1 MIDKNR
7 IDSIHKDL
15 SAVLAIESGFSAMK
29 DGDLI
34 LCVNLLHADAR
45 EYEQMS
51 DNPNDQPLLQARAA
65 DRRALAA
72 RMKAE
77 VDRRVEERWG
87 QLS

>member
-1 MIDKNR
+1 MN
-7 IDSIHKDL
+7 
-15 SAVLAIESGFSAMK
+15 GFDGMS

-45 EYEQMS
+45 DYEQMS
-51 DNPNDQPLLQARAA
+51 DNPEHAAILQERAN

-77 VDRRVEERWG
+77 VDRRGALRWG
-87 QLS
+87 QAA

>member
-1 MIDKNR
+1 MG
-7 IDSIHKDL
+7 
-15 SAVLAIESGFSAMK
+15 GFDAMT

-45 EYEQMS
+45 DYEQMS
-51 DNPNDQPLLQARAA
+51 DEPEHQAILRERAA

-77 VDRRVEERWG
+77 VDRRGAERWG
-87 QLS
+87 RAA

>member
-1 MIDKNR
+1 MMN
-7 IDSIHKDL
+7 
-15 SAVLAIESGFSAMK
+15 GFQEMS

-45 EYEQMS
+45 DYEQMS
-51 DNPNDQPLLQARAA
+51 DAPENQSILRERAA

-77 VDRRVEERWG
+77 VDRRGAERLG
-87 QLS
+87 KAA

>member
-1 MIDKNR
+1 M
-7 IDSIHKDL
+7 
-15 SAVLAIESGFSAMK
+15 SGFDAMT

-45 EYEQMS
+45 DYEQMS
-51 DNPNDQPLLQARAA
+51 DEPEHQAILSERAA

-77 VDRRVEERWG
+77 VDRRAAERRG
-87 QLS
+87 QAA